1 MSSIKKIKKSYVI
14 SIFAIITL
22 LVAGNIYSRSD
33 VVLAGGRTTE
43 QWSSRSDFSTSTYI
57 YMTTTATAS
66 TTAETT
72 LGGSESFDFNV
83 CALASTSAAV
93 IDGSLWFAFEQDN
106 PTWFQAT
113 NATVDSSSSL
123 TFSSYNFHQSLAT
136 SSLGTNYT
144 CLNILTFPVGA
155 KRAKIKMGVSGS
167 NTGIWWGFVPKLG
180 L

>member
-1 MSSIKKIKKSYVI
+1 MNSIKKSYVV
-14 SIFAIITL
+14 SIFAIIAL
-22 LVAGNIYSRSD
+22 FVVGSVYLRSD
-33 VVLAGGRTTE
+33 VTLAGGRTSE
-43 QWSSRSDFSTSTYI
+43 QWSSKSDISTSTYI
-57 YMTTTATAS
+57 YMTTNATAS

-72 LGGSESFDFNV
+72 LGGSESFDFNI

-93 IDGSLWFAFEQDN
+93 IDGSLWFAFEHDN

-113 NATVDSSSSL
+113 NATVDSSTSL
-123 TFSSYNFHQSLAT
+123 TFSSYQFHQSLAT
-136 SSLGTNYT
+136 TSLGTNYT